1 MIGLRKNLSPYT
13 TALALL
19 HHVLCVA
26 PGSTLDTSFFV
37 RISTSAL
44 LVLFLASCTG
54 IEVLSDITEGRRYL
68 MRNEPERALVSFQ
81 KVAVLQ
87 PRYVTNFTDFPENIS
102 TYIGRAYYDL
112 GQLAQARAAFE
123 RSVTE
128 HHDAILGHV
137 YLGLVEMRQGE
148 VQRGL
153 QNALNGLHR
162 LQVWFSNLE
171 AHDYYADLWDTNR
184 VVRTTTA
191 QLTQEIEKGDVPWQR
206 IAPKLA
212 QLGPQM
218 DREIDLE
225 GRRLERALT
234 PALNRG

>member
-1 MIGLRKNLSPYT
+1 
-13 TALALL
+13 
-19 HHVLCVA
+19 
-26 PGSTLDTSFFV
+26 
-37 RISTSAL
+37 
-44 LVLFLASCTG
+44 
-54 IEVLSDITEGRRYL
+54 
-68 MRNEPERALVSFQ
+68 MRNEPERALVSFR
-81 KVAVLQ
+81 KVAVLR
-87 PRYVTNFTDFPENIS
+87 PRYVTDFTAFPESIS

-128 HHDAILGHV
+128 HPDAILGHI

-153 QNALNGLHR
+153 QNALKGLQR

-171 AHDYYADLWDTNR
+171 ANNYYADFWDTNR

-191 QLTQEIEKGDVPWQR
+191 QLVQEIEKGDVPWQR
-206 IAPKLA
+206 IAPKLQ

-218 DREIDLE
+218 DREIDLA
-225 GRRLERALT
+225 GQRLDRHISDT
-234 PALNRG
+234 FRPSSD